1 MHNYDILEKGCAI
14 EKAKKAIICLHGRG
28 ATADGIMQLGMQF
41 ADKDVYLAAP
51 QATTNSWYPY
61 SFMAPEQANQPWLNS
76 AVELVKKL
84 IDETAAHVGY
94 ENLYIMGF
102 SQGACLTLEVASR
115 FPMKYAGIASFTGG
129 LIGEILNA
137 DKYKGDFNGTP
148 VFIGNSDRDP
158 HVPMQRSEDSANVME
173 QLGAKVFIKIYE
185 DMPHTIV
192 EDEIVSVK
200 KMMF

>member
-28 ATADGIMQLGMQF
+28 ATADGIIQLGMQF
-41 ADKDVYLAAP
+41 AKDDVYLAAP

-61 SFMAPEQANQPWLNS
+61 SFMAPEHANQPWLNS
-76 AVELVKKL
+76 AVEVVKKL

-94 ENLYIMGF
+94 ENIYIMGF

-115 FPMKYAGIASFTGG
+115 FPVRYAGIASFTGG
-129 LIGEILNA
+129 LSGEKINT

-148 VFIGNSDRDP
+148 VFIGNSNRDP
-158 HVPMQRSEDSANVME
+158 HVPMQRSEDSANLME
-173 QLGAKVFIKIYE
+173 QLGAKVLIKIYE
-185 DMPHTIV
+185 DMSHTIV

-200 KMMF
+200 KLMF